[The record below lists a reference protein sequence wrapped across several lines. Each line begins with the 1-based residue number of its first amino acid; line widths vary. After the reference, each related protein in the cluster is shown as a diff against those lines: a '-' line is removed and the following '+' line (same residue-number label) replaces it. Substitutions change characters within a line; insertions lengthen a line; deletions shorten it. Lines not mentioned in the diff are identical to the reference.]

1 MVRAQITPDA
11 EARLCDCHVGRRD
24 PGAPRKSPLYFLV
37 VGAAQARR
45 FSAALGIAAIMLS
58 GACGFLIAHSEISPW
73 TTVVELSIYSGT
85 LFSSLMALRVAD
97 FYARSR
103 R

>member
-1 MVRAQITPDA
+1 VILALRANHPDTSNLA
-11 EARLCDCHVGRRD
+11 TEFRYHLPHF
-24 PGAPRKSPLYFLV
+24 PLYFLV